1 MDASTNALLMEGLGL
16 MAVGMSIVFAF
27 LLLLVGMLF
36 GMSRLAAWLD
46 PAPVTPEPAGPLAQV
61 PGGIDGGM
69 DPRTAAVIAAAL
81 RYHRD
86 HRDR

>member
-1 MDASTNALLMEGLGL
+1 MDTSTNALLMEGLGL

-36 GMSRLAAWLD
+36 AMSWLAARLS
-46 PAPVTPEPAGPLAQV
+46 PAPAMPEPAGSGAESAAAQA
-61 PGGIDGGM
+61 GAD
-69 DPRTAAVIAAAL
+69 RRRAAVIAAVL

-86 HRDR
+86 HRGR